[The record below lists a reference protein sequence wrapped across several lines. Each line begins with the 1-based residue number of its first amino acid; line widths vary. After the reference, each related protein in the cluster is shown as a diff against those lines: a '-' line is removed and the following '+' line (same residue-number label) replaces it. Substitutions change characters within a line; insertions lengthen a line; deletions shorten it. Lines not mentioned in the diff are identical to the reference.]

1 MVLYLVELQTM
12 ADAPQL
18 PREREESNRMAFI
31 SNALAIVGF
40 IILFV
45 IIVWGLFHIV
55 NLSGTSITS
64 LFSSKP
70 KVTVSVPKTAVSGE
84 PVSIS
89 WKYSGKDAGTY
100 SFLYKCDQNFY
111 FGAEASRAL
120 ARIPCGSAII
130 VGSST
135 SATVVPVLS
144 GRTSLD
150 VPVTIIFAPQTGER
164 VQGEATI
171 VITAPTSTTPSTP
184 VVTPKPAKPTTSYPK
199 TSVRKPLNLV
209 AHAASGPADLSV
221 RMILV
226 GVIDPYSGALLPR
239 APRSPSEIVGV
250 EFDIANIGGSSTG
263 SWYFTA
269 NLPTGGGAAYLY
281 TSPLQR
287 SLAPGEHIVNVIR
300 FAPNMRPSTISVIA
314 DPANRVYEANE
325 NNNIVSQSM

>member
-1 MVLYLVELQTM
+1 
-12 ADAPQL
+12 
-18 PREREESNRMAFI
+18 MAFI

-70 KVTVSVPKTAVSGE
+70 KVTVTAPKSAISGE
-84 PVSIS
+84 PITVA
-89 WKYSGKDAGTY
+89 WQYSGKDAGTF

-111 FGAEASRAL
+111 FGAGSSRAL
-120 ARIPCGSAII
+120 ARIPCGSAIN

-135 SATVVPVLS
+135 SAMVIPVLS
-144 GRTSLD
+144 ERASLD
-150 VPVTIIFAPQTGER
+150 VPVTIIFSPNTGER

-171 VITAPTSTTPSTP
+171 AIAAATSTPPSTP
-184 VVTPKPAKPTTSYPK
+184 VVEPKPVKPTTPYTPK
-199 TSVRKPLNLV
+199 TYPRKPLNLV
-209 AHAASGPADLSV
+209 AHAGSGPADLRV
-221 RMILV
+221 AMILV
-226 GVIDPYSGALLPR
+226 GVIDPSSGALLPR
-239 APRSPSEIVGV
+239 APRSTSEIVGV

-263 SWYFTA
+263 NWYFTA
-269 NLPTGGGAAYLY
+269 NLPTGGAQPYIF
-281 TSPLQR
+281 TSPTQR
-287 SLAPGEHIVNVIR
+287 SLAPGEHIVNVLR

-325 NNNIVSQSM
+325 YNNIVSQTI

>member
-1 MVLYLVELQTM
+1 
-12 ADAPQL
+12 
-18 PREREESNRMAFI
+18 MAFI

-150 VPVTIIFAPQTGER
+150 VPVTIIFAPTTGER

-171 VITAPTSTTPSTP
+171 AITAATSTTP
-184 VVTPKPAKPTTSYPK
+184 VVEPKPVKPTTPYTPK
-199 TSVRKPLNLV
+199 TYPRKPLNLV
-209 AHAASGPADLSV
+209 AHAGSGPADLSV

-226 GVIDPYSGALLPR
+226 GVIDPSSGALLPR
-239 APRSPSEIVGV
+239 APRSTSEIVGV
-250 EFDIANIGGSSTG
+250 EFDIANVGGSSTG

-269 NLPTGGGAAYLY
+269 NLPTGGAQPYIF
-281 TSPLQR
+281 TSPTQR
-287 SLAPGEHIVNVIR
+287 SLSPGEHIVNVLR

-325 NNNIVSQSM
+325 YNNIVSQTI

>member
-1 MVLYLVELQTM
+1 MVLYLVQIQPM
-12 ADAPQL
+12 ADVPQL

-70 KVTVSVPKTAVSGE
+70 KVTLSVPKTAVSGE

-111 FGAEASRAL
+111 FGSEASRAL

-150 VPVTIIFAPQTGER
+150 VPVTIIFAPTTGER

-171 VITAPTSTTPSTP
+171 AITAATSTTP
-184 VVTPKPAKPTTSYPK
+184 VVEPKPVKPTTPYTPK
-199 TSVRKPLNLV
+199 TYPRKPLNLV
-209 AHAASGPADLSV
+209 AHAGSGPADLSV

-226 GVIDPYSGALLPR
+226 GVIDPSSGALLPR
-239 APRSPSEIVGV
+239 APRSTSEIVGV
-250 EFDIANIGGSSTG
+250 EFDIANVGGSSTG

-269 NLPTGGGAAYLY
+269 NLPTGGAQPYIF
-281 TSPLQR
+281 TSPTQR
-287 SLAPGEHIVNVIR
+287 SLAPGEHIVNVLR

-325 NNNIVSQSM
+325 YNNIVSQTI

>member
-1 MVLYLVELQTM
+1 MVLYLVQIQPM

-70 KVTVSVPKTAVSGE
+70 KVTVTAPTSAISGN
-84 PVSIS
+84 PITVA
-89 WKYSGKDAGTY
+89 WKYSGKDAGTF

-111 FGAEASRAL
+111 FGAEAGRAV
-120 ARIPCGSAII
+120 ARIPCGSAIN

-135 SATVVPVLS
+135 SAMIVPVLS
-144 GRTSLD
+144 GRASLD
-150 VPVTIIFAPQTGER
+150 VPVTIIFGTLAGER

-171 VITAPTSTTPSTP
+171 AITAPTSTAPSTP
-184 VVTPKPAKPTTSYPK
+184 VVEPKPVKPTAPHTPKTYP
-199 TSVRKPLNLV
+199 RKPLNLV

-226 GVIDPYSGALLPR
+226 GVIDHASGALLPR
-239 APRSPSEIVGV
+239 G
-250 EFDIANIGGSSTG
+250 
-263 SWYFTA
+263 
-269 NLPTGGGAAYLY
+269 
-281 TSPLQR
+281 
-287 SLAPGEHIVNVIR
+287 
-300 FAPNMRPSTISVIA
+300 
-314 DPANRVYEANE
+314 
-325 NNNIVSQSM
+325 